1 MFLWWLP
8 KNRQKILAEADEY
21 MESFGDD
28 AYREAKKAEH
38 AAWAR
43 GDKKLA
49 KFLFRVRMEIAKRI
63 DYEPGLD
70 TATRYLERPLPRVSR
85 PKDTTLH

>member
-8 KNRQKILAEADEY
+8 ANRRKILADADEY
-21 MESFGDD
+21 MESFGDNV
-28 AYREAKKAEH
+28 YREAKKAEH
-38 AAWAR
+38 DAWDR

-49 KFLFRVRMEIAKRI
+49 KFLFRVRLEIAKRI

-70 TATRYLERPLPRVSR
+70 TATRYLEGPLPRVSR
-85 PKDTTLH
+85 LKDTTLH